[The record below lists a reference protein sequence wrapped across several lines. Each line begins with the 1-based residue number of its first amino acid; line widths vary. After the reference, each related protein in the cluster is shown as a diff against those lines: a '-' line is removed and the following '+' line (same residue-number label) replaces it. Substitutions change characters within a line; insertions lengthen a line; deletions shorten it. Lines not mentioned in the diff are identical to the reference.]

1 MRPII
6 FDTDPGIDDA
16 MALLFAAASPA
27 IELVGVTTTFGNATI
42 EQTTRNALLME
53 SRFALG
59 CPVHRGAAAPLVG
72 KADAPPT
79 FVHGMDGLGDAGYVA
94 PDIEA
99 GDDAARFIVDAVRAR
114 PGEITIVAVGRQT
127 NLARALAIDPG
138 IADLVRGVFVMG
150 GALGRTGVHGN
161 VTPCAEANIFGDA
174 HAADRVLTAHW
185 PVTLVPLDVTMRTRM
200 GPELV
205 EAVRRTAGEAGEFIA
220 NIVPYYRNFYE
231 SRGEGPAFPV
241 HDSSAVAALLMPE
254 LYTQEAGALRVVTG
268 GIAHGQTL
276 FSRGSGHYVLDD
288 WGGLPEQT
296 VCVDVRGDA
305 VLDFWLETLR
315 S

>member
-16 MALLFAAASPA
+16 MALLFAAASPT
-27 IELVGVTTTFGNATI
+27 IELVGITTTFGNATI

-59 CPVHRGAAAPLVG
+59 CPVYRGAAAPLVG

-99 GDDAARFIVDAVRAR
+99 GDD
-114 PGEITIVAVGRQT
+114 
-127 NLARALAIDPG
+127 LARALAIDPG

-185 PVTLVPLDVTMRTRM
+185 PVTLVPLDVTLRTRM

-220 NIVPYYRNFYE
+220 NIVPCYRSFYE

-254 LYTQEAGALRVVTG
+254 LFTHEAGAFRVVTG

-276 FSRGSGHYVLDD
+276 FSRGTGHYVLDD
-288 WGGLPEQT
+288 WRGLPEQT